1 MPTILITGAG
11 RGLGLELATQFSAA
25 GWETLGTVRDL
36 AKGAAM
42 PRGSQTF
49 LCDINDRASLAR
61 LARDLKGKPIDV
73 LFCNAGMY
81 GKRQQSVGTVD
92 YETWAEVMRVNVFA
106 PMACVEALV
115 DNVAASTRRQ
125 IVMMSSR
132 MGSISANA
140 TGGEVVYRSS
150 KAALN
155 AVTRSLSHDL
165 RPRGMT
171 VIAVHP
177 GWVQTDMGG
186 GKADLTPAQS
196 IAGLKR
202 VVEGLTPESNGRFF
216 NYDGS
221 QIGW

>member
-11 RGLGLELATQFSAA
+11 RGLGLELARRFVDL

-49 LCDINDRASLAR
+49 LCDVNDRASLAR

-73 LFCNAGMY
+73 LFCNAGMF
-81 GKRQQSVGTVD
+81 GKRQQTVGSVD
-92 YETWAEVMRVNVFA
+92 YDLWAEVMRVNVFA

-115 DNVAASTRRQ
+115 DNVAASERRQ

-132 MGSISANA
+132 MGSMTENG
-140 TGGEVVYRSS
+140 GGEVVYRSS

-155 AVTRSLSHDL
+155 AVTKSLSIDL
-165 RPRGMT
+165 KPRGIT
-171 VIAVHP
+171 LAAVHP

-186 GKADLTPAQS
+186 PKAA
-196 IAGLKR
+196 
-202 VVEGLTPESNGRFF
+202 LTPEQSVAGLAQVVLDLSPGKTGRFF
-216 NYDGS
+216 NYDGTE
-221 QIGW
+221 IAW

>member
-11 RGLGLELATQFSAA
+11 RGLGLELARRFVDL

-49 LCDINDRASLAR
+49 LCDVNDRASLAR

-73 LFCNAGMY
+73 LFCNAGMF
-81 GKRQQSVGTVD
+81 GKRQQTVGSVD
-92 YETWAEVMRVNVFA
+92 YDLWAEVMRVNVFA

-115 DNVAASTRRQ
+115 DNVAASERRQ

-132 MGSISANA
+132 MGSMTENG
-140 TGGEVVYRSS
+140 GGEVVYRSS

-155 AVTRSLSHDL
+155 AVTKSLSIDL
-165 RPRGMT
+165 KPRGIT
-171 VIAVHP
+171 LAAVHP

-186 GKADLTPAQS
+186 PKAA
-196 IAGLKR
+196 
-202 VVEGLTPESNGRFF
+202 LTPEQSVAGLSQVVLDLSPGKTGHFF
-216 NYDGS
+216 NYDGTE
-221 QIGW
+221 IAW

>member
-11 RGLGLELATQFSAA
+11 RGLGLELATQFNAA

-73 LFCNAGMY
+73 LFCNAGIF

-92 YETWAEVMRVNVFA
+92 YDTWAEVMRVNVFA

-115 DNVAASTRRQ
+115 ENVAASTRRQ

-132 MGSISANA
+132 LGSMSANA
-140 TGGEVVYRSS
+140 TGGEVVNRSS

-155 AVTRSLSHDL
+155 AVMKSLSIDL
-165 RPRGMT
+165 GARGIT
-171 VIAVHP
+171 AISVHP

-196 IAGLKR
+196 VAGLKR
-202 VVEGLTPESNGRFF
+202 VVEGLTPASNGRFF
-216 NYDGS
+216 NYDGAE
-221 QIGW
+221 IGW

>member
-11 RGLGLELATQFSAA
+11 RGLGLELARQFVAA

-42 PRGSQTF
+42 PKGSQTL
-49 LCDINDRASLAR
+49 LCDVGDRASLAR
-61 LARDLKGKPIDV
+61 LGRDLKGRKIDV

-81 GKRQQSVGTVD
+81 GKRQQGVGSVD
-92 YETWAEVMRVNVFA
+92 YDTWAEVMRVNVMA

-115 DNVAASTRRQ
+115 DNVAASDRRQ

-132 MGSISANA
+132 MGSIGENGG
-140 TGGEVVYRSS
+140 GGEVVYRSS

-155 AVTRSLSHDL
+155 AVTKSLSIDL
-165 RPRGMT
+165 APRGVT

-186 GKADLTPAQS
+186 PKATLTAEQS
-196 IAGLKR
+196 IAGLKD
-202 VVEGLTPESNGRFF
+202 VVERLTPAQNGRFF
-216 NYDGS
+216 NYDGTE
-221 QIGW
+221 IAW